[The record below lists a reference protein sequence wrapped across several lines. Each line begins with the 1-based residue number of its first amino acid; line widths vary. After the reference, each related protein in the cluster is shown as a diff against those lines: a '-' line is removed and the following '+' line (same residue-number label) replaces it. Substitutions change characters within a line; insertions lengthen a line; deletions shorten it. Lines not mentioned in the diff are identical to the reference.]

1 MWSFSLVSDNNVTFQ
16 KWMTVNDLLDVWP
29 HLIHCTTIKSMCMAS
44 QNHLILKINEKKTV

>member
-29 HLIHCTTIKSMCMAS
+29 HLIHCTTMKFNVHGISEPF
-44 QNHLILKINEKKTV
+44 NP